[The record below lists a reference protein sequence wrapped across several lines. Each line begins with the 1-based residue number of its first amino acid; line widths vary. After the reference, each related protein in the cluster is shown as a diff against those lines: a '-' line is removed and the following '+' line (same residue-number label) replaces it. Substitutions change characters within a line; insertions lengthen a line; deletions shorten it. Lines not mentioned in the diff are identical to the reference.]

1 MVWSEQDV
9 NAVDAL
15 SVIRNHP
22 QMYLGERVVTAGML
36 ARRVA
41 DDARLL
47 GCELVEID
55 EREDWWLVGAD
66 LDWLSL
72 GQHPPSDPL
81 ELFRRAWPFLEA
93 GDNSMRCE
101 VLVAA
106 FAQDVFTAT
115 ACNMQFIQGA
125 APSFMLRQWI
135 AGRGSLRV
143 IGFRMGDS
151 LDSSV

>member
-1 MVWSEQDV
+1 MVWSEQDIK
-9 NAVDAL
+9 AVDAV
-15 SVIRNHP
+15 SAIRNHP
-22 QMYLGERVVTAGML
+22 QMYLGKRVVSAGML

-47 GCELVEID
+47 GCALVEID

-66 LDWLSL
+66 LDWLGL
-72 GQHPPSDPL
+72 GQHRPSDPL

-93 GDNSMRCE
+93 GDNAMRSE

-106 FAQDVFTAT
+106 FAQDVFTTT
-115 ACNMQFIQGA
+115 ACNIQFIQGA
-125 APSFMLRQWI
+125 APSLLLREWI
-135 AGRGSLRV
+135 AGRGCRRV
-143 IGFRMGDS
+143 IGFRMSDS